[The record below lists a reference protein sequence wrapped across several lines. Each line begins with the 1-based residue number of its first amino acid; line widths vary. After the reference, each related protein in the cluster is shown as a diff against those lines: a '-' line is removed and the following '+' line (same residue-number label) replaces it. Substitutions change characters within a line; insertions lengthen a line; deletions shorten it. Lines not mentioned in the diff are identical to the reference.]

1 MAGKSFSTSPQVN
14 AFPATWNLQL
24 PTSESL
30 PTPVVKMFF
39 SAVTLSV
46 LVKVFPEPEA
56 SDSPASVWLLPRTHC
71 LQLRQVQNVFQ
82 AWDTL
87 LTGVS
92 VLVDGAALEAL
103 SWSFST
109 TETPLRRGLLV
120 LGSTST
126 AQGCCKCKMLQHH
139 IIWHRKLPALSRSP
153 HSPQG
158 KYMTPSSKGR
168 WPSGGRLSVAA
179 ALRLWAERA
188 GVVSD

>member
-1 MAGKSFSTSPQVN
+1 MN

-24 PTSESL
+24 LTSESL
-30 PTPVVKMFF
+30 STPVVKMFF
-39 SAVTLSV
+39 SAVTLSF

-71 LQLRQVQNVFQ
+71 LQLSQVQNVFR

-87 LTGVS
+87 LTGRVFW
-92 VLVDGAALEAL
+92 VDGAALEVL
-103 SWSFST
+103 SWRFST

-139 IIWHRKLPALSRSP
+139 IMAQETPCLIKEPPLPPGQIHDPIFKGHMAFRWA
-153 HSPQG
+153 PQCG
-158 KYMTPSSKGR
+158 CRPQTLG
-168 WPSGGRLSVAA
+168 
-179 ALRLWAERA
+179 RA
-188 GVVSD
+188 GRSGE